1 MSQHNTAFNENEKC
15 LVSFVQAAH
24 EHIQM
29 ENVLEVHIVI
39 KRSSKYSGEFQINDQ
54 SPLDYKDQLL
64 HSKLLLCHIQ

>member
-1 MSQHNTAFNENEKC
+1 MSQYNTAFNENEKC
-15 LVSFVQAAH
+15 LISFVQAAH

-29 ENVLEVHIVI
+29 EYVLEVHIVI

-54 SPLDYKDQLL
+54 SPPDYKDQLL